1 MSNNLKIITLIF
13 IIIMLFIVT
22 FFTKKGRI
30 TIKYSIMWYGC
41 ILMLSLFVIFPSVLM
56 WLTKL
61 FQIQVASNLLF
72 ALIIGF
78 LFTITISLTIIVSGQ
93 KEKTRILTQE
103 ISILKSNISKIKNK

>member
-1 MSNNLKIITLIF
+1 MSNNLKIISLIF
-13 IIIMLFIVT
+13 IIIMLFVVT

-41 ILMLSLFVIFPSVLM
+41 IFVLSLFILFPNILI
-56 WLTKL
+56 WLAKL
-61 FQIQVASNLLF
+61 FQVQVASNLLF
-72 ALIIGF
+72 ALILGF

-103 ISILKSNISKIKNK
+103 VSILKKQVGDKK